1 MEKKMNREKLVK
13 FLTSVL
19 TDAVIVFLV
28 VWAIHYLFYY
38 PTAWFVLV
46 MIFCIAVRY
55 EDVYDRGD

>member
-1 MEKKMNREKLVK
+1 MEKKMDREKLVK

-19 TDAVIVFLV
+19 TDAIVVFLV

-38 PTAWFVLV
+38 PLAWFVLA